1 MLKEYCDMKE
11 EVKNLQQKKTSTV
24 NQIFNIIIKQFDL
37 IV

>member
-24 NQIFNIIIKQFDL
+24 KQIFNIIIKQFDL